1 MSRDFQQ
8 THENLLLCAQ
18 KHFLEYGF
26 ERASIREICKD
37 AHVTN
42 GAFYNH
48 SDDKEA
54 LFGALVEPVVQEV
67 KAIYEASVNEHMEL
81 AKTDDLKSLW

>member
-42 GAFYNH
+42 GAFITTLTIRKLC
-48 SDDKEA
+48 SA
-54 LFGALVEPVVQEV
+54 RWW
-67 KAIYEASVNEHMEL
+67 
-81 AKTDDLKSLW
+81 SLLSRRSRPSMRRR

>member
-8 THENLLLCAQ
+8 THENLLFCAQ

-48 SDDKEA
+48 FDDKEA
-54 LFGALVEPVVQEV
+54 LFGALYLAGKTQRLNALF
-67 KAIYEASVNEHMEL
+67 KAVMEA
-81 AKTDDLKSLW
+81 

>member
-18 KHFLEYGF
+18 KHFLKYGF

-48 SDDKEA
+48 FEDNAVRWHKIC
-54 LFGALVEPVVQEV
+54 LIPG
-67 KAIYEASVNEHMEL
+67 
-81 AKTDDLKSLW
+81 

>member
-18 KHFLEYGF
+18 KHFLEYGY

-48 SDDKEA
+48 FDDRSEERRVGKECRSRWS
-54 LFGALVEPVVQEV
+54 P
-67 KAIYEASVNEHMEL
+67 YH
-81 AKTDDLKSLW
+81 

>member
-48 SDDKEA
+48 FDERKPCSA
-54 LFGALVEPVVQEV
+54 RWW
-67 KAIYEASVNEHMEL
+67 
-81 AKTDDLKSLW
+81 SLLSRRSRPSMRRQ

>member
-8 THENLLLCAQ
+8 THEDLLACVK
-18 KHFLEYGF
+18 KHFLENGF
-26 ERASIREICKD
+26 ERASIREICKA

-48 SDDKEA
+48 FEDKD
-54 LFGALVEPVVQEV
+54 FIIHNRPQ
-67 KAIYEASVNEHMEL
+67 
-81 AKTDDLKSLW
+81 

>member
-18 KHFLEYGF
+18 KHFLKYGF

-48 SDDKEA
+48 
-54 LFGALVEPVVQEV
+54 F
-67 KAIYEASVNEHMEL
+67 
-81 AKTDDLKSLW
+81 